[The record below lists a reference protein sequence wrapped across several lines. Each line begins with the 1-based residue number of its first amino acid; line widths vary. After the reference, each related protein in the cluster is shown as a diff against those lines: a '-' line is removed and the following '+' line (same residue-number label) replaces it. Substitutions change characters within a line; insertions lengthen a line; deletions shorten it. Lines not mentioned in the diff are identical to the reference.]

1 MRDRICFNRDFNPRP
16 RKGGDKRYE
25 TNDAEW
31 RRFQSTPPQGG
42 RLRDR
47 LSIMGRVGISIHAP
61 ARGATLRGFLWKSGF
76 YRFQSTPPQ
85 GGRPVQEC
93 FCHVRLYFNPRP
105 RKGGD
110 LLIRFPACEF
120 CISIHAPARGATAKT
135 DKFTAKAHIIF
146 VYFCH
151 IKQYIIYFTLF
162 RRRCIENFPEFPVRV
177 LQGFYVYRQFAPEIF
192 TETRGL
198 SCPRFL
204 SRRCA
209 PPYFCSCC
217 PDSKTAGCPSSRQ

>member
-1 MRDRICFNRDFNPRP
+1 MVVAPDYFNFNPRS
-16 RKGGDKRYE
+16 REGSDMDLKNNGHQRC
-25 TNDAEW
+25 
-31 RRFQSTPPQGG
+31 
-42 RLRDR
+42 
-47 LSIMGRVGISIHAP
+47 MISIHAP
-61 ARGATLRGFLWKSGF
+61 ARGATVLVSGF
-76 YRFQSTPPQ
+76 PLLIRFQSTLPRGERLPRQ
-85 GGRPVQEC
+85 SMDGGR
-93 FCHVRLYFNPRP
+93 FS
-105 RKGGD
+105 
-110 LLIRFPACEF
+110 
-120 CISIHAPARGATAKT
+120 ISIHAPARGATAKT
-135 DKFTAKAHIIF
+135 DKFAAKAHIVL

-198 SCPRFL
+198 SCPRFP